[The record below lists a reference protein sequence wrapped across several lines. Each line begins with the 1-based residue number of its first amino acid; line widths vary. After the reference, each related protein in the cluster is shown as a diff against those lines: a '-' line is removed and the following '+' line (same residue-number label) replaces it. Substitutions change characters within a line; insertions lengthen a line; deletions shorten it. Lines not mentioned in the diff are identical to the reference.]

1 MLKHRSIYPWVLVA
15 LLWVVAALN
24 YVDRQVIF
32 ALFPLL
38 RADLHLSSVQL
49 GMLGTVFLWVY
60 AAVSPFGGYLADRFS
75 RRAVIL
81 TSFAI
86 WSAVTLLLGFAR
98 TYGEVL
104 TAQALMGVSE
114 ACYIPAALALI
125 ADYHGDASRSRA
137 VGLHQS
143 GLYFGVALGGFG
155 GGWIGQHYGW
165 HGVFIVLG
173 TGGLFYLI
181 VLTMGLKERPM
192 LRPEAERRGETLQFS
207 RAMTELASN
216 RPFLLLVLANGLA
229 AIAFWCVY
237 TWLALFVYE
246 RYSVSLALAGFTA
259 TFYIQAASFAGI
271 LGGGWLADRWSRS
284 SGRARGW
291 TQAIGLAMAGPA
303 LFLVAG
309 TASWWILIP
318 CLVGFGIGR
327 GFWDCNLMPLL
338 CEVISEKLRATAY
351 GVFNFTACICGGLMA
366 LLAGFLKEK
375 AGLSMALEI
384 SGGCMVLAAVAI
396 VVLTVFWLR
405 SAGYGAAM
413 LTEPEASPSL

>member
-1 MLKHRSIYPWVLVA
+1 
-15 LLWVVAALN
+15 
-24 YVDRQVIF
+24 
-32 ALFPLL
+32 
-38 RADLHLSSVQL
+38 VQL

-75 RRAVIL
+75 RRSVIL

-86 WSAVTLLLGFAR
+86 WSAVTLLLGLAK

-104 TAQALMGVSE
+104 AAQAFMGLSE
-114 ACYIPAALALI
+114 ACYLPAALALI
-125 ADYHGDASRSRA
+125 ADYHGAATRSRA

-143 GLYFGVALGGFG
+143 GLYFGVALGGLG

-165 HGVFIVLG
+165 HGVFFVLG
-173 TGGLFYLI
+173 TGGLLYLT
-181 VLTMGLKERPM
+181 VLTMGLKDQPKSK
-192 LRPEAERRGETLQFS
+192 PEIENPSETLQFS
-207 RAMTELASN
+207 KSLQELAKNS
-216 RPFLLLVLANGLA
+216 PFLLMLLANGLV

-246 RYSVSLALAGFTA
+246 RFHVSLVLAGFTS

-291 TQAIGLAMAGPA
+291 TQAVGLILAGPA

-309 TASWWILIP
+309 TGSWLMLIP

-338 CEVISEKLRATAY
+338 CQVIPDKLRATAY
-351 GVFNFTACICGGLMA
+351 GMFNFTACICGGLMA
-366 LLAGFLKEK
+366 LVAGFLKEK
-375 AGLSMALEI
+375 AGLSVALEI
-384 SGGCMVLAAVAI
+384 SGACMTAAALCIAVLN
-396 VVLTVFWLR
+396 LTWLR
-405 SAGYGAAM
+405 TAGYSDLMESGA
-413 LTEPEASPSL
+413 ES